1 MITLIIHIVIAAIIV
16 ALLIW
21 VFSMIPGVAP
31 YLQIV
36 RIVVIVLF
44 VLWLIV
50 QLLPLAGIH

>member
-1 MITLIIHIVIAAIIV
+1 MITLVIHILIAAIIV

-21 VFSMIPGVAP
+21 VLSMIPGVAP